1 MSTNLKTIIAGI
13 ELKNP
18 TILASGILGVTKASL
33 KNIINNG
40 AGGTVTKSISYLPRK
55 GHASPIIVTYEAG
68 MLNAVGYANQGA
80 ESAQEEFNGLGGVIK
95 EPVIASIIG
104 QTIDD
109 FKKVWE
115 KLEGCGFSAIEI
127 PLSCPHTPGYGT
139 MGGQHAPEMAE
150 KITKAIKAVAK
161 VPVFIK
167 VSPNENMVAVAKA
180 AEAAGADG
188 ITAVNTMGPGMII
201 DLETKTSVLGF
212 GMGGVSGAALRPI
225 AVRCVFDLYQAIK
238 IPIIGGGGVASGRDL
253 IEMMMAGAQAV
264 EIGTAVY
271 DRGMSVFQ
279 KIVNEAKA
287 WLEKHNYQNITE
299 VIGLAHKNN

>member
-1 MSTNLKTIIAGI
+1 MPTDLTTTICGLK
-13 ELKNP
+13 LKNP

-33 KNIINNG
+33 KSVINNG
-40 AGGTVTKSISYLPRK
+40 AGAVVTKSISLLPRP
-55 GHASPIIVTYEAG
+55 GHPSPIIVTYEAG
-68 MLNAVGYANQGA
+68 ILNAVGYSNPGA
-80 ESAQEEFNGLGGVIK
+80 DNASEEFTNIREIGAPAIL
-95 EPVIASIIG
+95 SIIG
-104 QTIDD
+104 QSMDD

-115 KLEGCGFSAIEI
+115 KLEGCGFCAIEI

-139 MGGQHAPEMAE
+139 MGGQHTPEMAE

-188 ITAVNTMGPGMII
+188 ITAVNSMGPGMII
-201 DLETKTSVLGF
+201 DLETKTPILGF

-225 AVRCVFDLYQAIK
+225 AVRCVFDLYQAVK
-238 IPIIGGGGVASGRDL
+238 IPIIGGGGVACGRDL
-253 IEMMMAGAQAV
+253 IEMMMAGATAV

-271 DRGMSVFQ
+271 DRGVGVFQ
-279 KIVNEAKA
+279 KIVAEASD
-287 WLEKHNYQNITE
+287 WLENHNYQKISD
-299 VIGLAHKNN
+299 VIGLAHK